1 MNIGVSPLTNRIY
14 AGKSRQ
20 IKGGKEGQRE
30 WVGRKIDVTD
40 EALLAAV
47 QFMYNKA
54 EMPGGGSELTVKGY
68 GTMTFRREADNEK
81 VRIA

>member
-30 WVGRKIDVTD
+30 WVGRKSDVTD
-40 EALLAAV
+40 EAVLAV
-47 QFMYNKA
+47 FDHLHKKA
-54 EMPGGGSELTVKGY
+54 SETGYFEISIKGY
-68 GTMTFRREADNEK
+68 GTMSFRKEDNN
-81 VRIA
+81 A